1 MNYQSFT
8 RYGFLTLLMAAFM
21 AAFTLQAQDYN
32 YDDAWG
38 KAGFT
43 LQKQTRSNV
52 QINYSIDKFSITDTQ
67 INDEAMQSIILDG
80 NILPNN
86 EGAPNLPGSSRYIAI
101 PEGAKATLN
110 VVNYRMETIQGLELA
125 PAPRIPLD
133 TDKGPMH
140 YEKGA
145 IYSENAFYPENPF
158 QISEVTELRGVD
170 AVMLGVTPF
179 QYNPVTKELRI
190 YRDVEVEVTFEG
202 GTGEFGDTRLRS
214 YWWEP
219 ILQDAFLNSA
229 SLPTID
235 YNKHRQQV
243 MNSTRDAGYEYLI
256 IVPNNPEFSQ
266 WADSIKDFRQK
277 QGILTGVVTLDEIG
291 GNSTTVLENY
301 FNDAYNNWDIP
312 PAAVLLLADYGTN
325 AANSIISPI
334 WDSYCASD
342 NIYADVNN
350 NDMPDIVFAR
360 ITANNADQLE
370 VMVTKF
376 IHYEQNPPTNPD
388 FYDHPITALGWQTER
403 WFQLCSEVVGG
414 FWRQQGKDP
423 LRVNAVYS
431 GNPGSVWSTTTYGN
445 TTAVVNYFGPNGTD
459 YIPTSPAELGGWSG
473 GTPAMVNAGI
483 NSGAFMLQHRDHGY
497 EQGWGEP
504 DYSSSN
510 ISALNNTDLTFIM
523 SINCLTGKY
532 NYSNDCFTEKFHR
545 YTKNGVNSGAL
556 GLIAASEVSYS
567 FVNDAFVW
575 GLFDNMYPEFMPDYG
590 NSIGERGLKPA
601 FANASGK
608 YFLQQSAWP
617 YNTNNKEVTYNL
629 FHHHGGA
636 FLTVYSEVPQN
647 LAVTHNPIL
656 ISGESSFTVNA
667 DQGAFIALT
676 VNGEIIGTAVST
688 GGAVSIEIEPQ
699 LPPNSMLVTITKQNY
714 YRYESVVE
722 VIPPSGP
729 YVVYKQFEIDDS
741 QGNGNGMMDYGEDI
755 LLDMT
760 LENVG
765 VEVAA
770 NIVATLTCEDEFI
783 TLVNA
788 TANFGDIN
796 ANSTTVLNGAFE
808 IEVADNIP
816 DNHNVTFTLSA
827 TNGTDTWESFFSI
840 PAHAPMLEVTG
851 ITVNDASG
859 NGNGF
864 LDPGENAD
872 IMFETANIGSGDAM
886 DVMANLITM
895 SPFLTLNNSTYDF
908 GDMASGT
915 NGMATFNVTVDMTTP
930 IGTVVDLI
938 YTASSGMYE
947 VEEITGLKVGLII
960 EDFETGDFGQYE
972 WEFGGSANWT
982 ITSSGVY
989 EGTYSAKSG
998 NIGDEQ
1004 ETVLMVTME
1013 VINDDEISFYRK
1025 VSSESS
1031 YDYLRFYID
1040 GTQKA
1045 EWEGEEAWGMET
1057 YAVTAGEHTFKWV
1070 YEKDYSVSGGDDCGW
1085 IDYIT
1090 FPAAMNDAMT
1100 VYAGPDGETCK
1111 GNDYTLSAVG
1121 MNYESLAW
1129 STSGTGT
1136 FDDNAILEP
1145 TYFPGDDDYANGMV
1159 TLTITIYG
1167 DGGTMTD
1174 DVELTF
1180 MPAPGQCPVPT
1191 GNTELCMNPGIMVY
1205 EIEEIQNVDDY
1216 VWMIEPEEA
1225 GTISYDM
1232 MVAEVTFSE
1241 TFIGVAQVMVKGI
1254 NECGEG
1260 DMSEPLE
1267 IMVITAPAMGV
1278 TPTGDVELC
1287 EGTTTTSYSTSEI
1300 MYATDYSWEIT
1311 PAEAGTITAT
1321 GMEAEV
1327 SWNIGWL
1334 GDAQIMVKGINEC
1347 GEGEMSTP
1355 LEVNVMSAPAMATT
1369 PTGEV
1374 ELCEGTT
1381 ITNYSTGEIMY
1392 ATDYAWEISPEEA
1405 GTIIATGMDAEVS
1418 WNTDWSGEAQ
1428 VMVKGINDCGD
1439 GEMSTPLMVMM
1450 TAMPAMPATPSG
1462 ETELCEDNTN
1472 TMYQTTGAAGA
1483 DEYVWEVLP
1492 AEAGTISFDGMT
1504 AEVQWTKGYNGE
1516 AMVHVKAMNTC
1527 GESDFSDAVTINLA
1541 PKPLKPEA
1549 ISGSDGV
1556 CQGVTVTLN
1565 VAEITN
1571 ALGCEWMVEPS
1582 EAGVLTTDGINCEV
1596 TVSETWLGDATITTR
1611 GTNDCGTGEWSDGF
1625 TLSVKD
1631 CTGIDENNS
1640 AIRTVYPNPNSGVF
1654 TITLEAYEMV
1664 NIKLIN
1670 AIGEVVYS
1678 EEGVQVNGSMNKQI
1692 ETSGLANGVYYLNL
1706 TGETV
1711 NSIEKIIIRK

>member
-1 MNYQSFT
+1 MV
-8 RYGFLTLLMAAFM
+8 AFM
-21 AAFTLQAQDYN
+21 AAITLQAQDYN
-32 YDDAWG
+32 YNDAWG

-43 LQKQTRSNV
+43 LQNQSRSNV
-52 QINYSIDKFSITDTQ
+52 QINYSIDKFSITDTP
-67 INDEAMQSIILDG
+67 INDEPMQSIILDG

-101 PEGAKATLN
+101 PEGAKASLN
-110 VVNYRMETIQGLELA
+110 VLDYRVETIQGVNIA

-133 TDKGPMH
+133 TDKSPLH
-140 YEKGA
+140 YAKGA
-145 IYSENAFYPENPF
+145 TYNENAFYPENPF
-158 QISEVTELRGVD
+158 QISEVTEIRGVD
-170 AVMLGVTPF
+170 AVMLGLTPF

-190 YRDVEVEVTFEG
+190 YRDVEVEVSFEG

-214 YWWEP
+214 YWWDP
-219 ILQDAFLNSA
+219 IMQDAFLNSA
-229 SLPTID
+229 ALPEID

-256 IVPNNPEFSQ
+256 VVPNNPEFTQ

-277 QGILTGVVTLDEIG
+277 QGILTGIVTLDEIG
-291 GNSTTVLENY
+291 GNTTTILENY
-301 FNDAYNNWDIP
+301 FNDAFNNWDIP

-325 AANSIISPI
+325 AANSIVSPI
-334 WDSYCASD
+334 WDNYCASD

-350 NDMPDIVFAR
+350 NDMPDMVFAR

-370 VMVTKF
+370 VMVSKF
-376 IHYEQNPPTNPD
+376 IHYEKNPPTSPD
-388 FYDHPITALGWQTER
+388 FYAHPITALGWQTER

-423 LRVNAVYS
+423 LRVNAIYS
-431 GNPGSVWSTTTYGN
+431 GTPGNVWSTTTYGN

-473 GTPAMVNAGI
+473 GTPTMVNNGI
-483 NSGAFMLQHRDHGY
+483 NAGAFMLQHRDHGY

-504 DYSSSN
+504 AYSSSN
-510 ISALNNTDLTFIM
+510 ISALNNTDLTFVM

-532 NYSNDCFTEKFHR
+532 NMGGECFTEKFHR
-545 YTKNGVNSGAL
+545 YTKNGENSGAL

-608 YFLQQSAWP
+608 YFLQQTGWP

-636 FLTVYSEVPQN
+636 FLTVYSEVPQD

-667 DQGAFIALT
+667 DEGAFIALT
-676 VNGEIIGTAVST
+676 VEGEIIGTAVAT

-729 YVVYKQFEIDDS
+729 YVVYNQFEIDDS
-741 QGNGNGMMDYGEDI
+741 QGNGNGMMDYGENI

-765 VEVAA
+765 VETAS
-770 NIVATLTCEDEFI
+770 NIVATIACADEFI
-783 TLVNA
+783 TLVNP
-788 TANFGDIN
+788 TANFGDIE
-796 ANSTTVLNGAFE
+796 ANSTAVLNGAFE
-808 IEVADNIP
+808 IEVAENIP
-816 DNHNVTFTLSA
+816 DAHNVSFTLST

-851 ITVNDASG
+851 ISVNDAAG

-872 IMFETANIGSGDAM
+872 IMFETANNGSGDAM
-886 DVMANLITM
+886 DVMANLVSM
-895 SPFLTLNNSTYDF
+895 SPFLTLNNSTFDF
-908 GDMASGT
+908 GDMASGVS
-915 NGMATFNVTVDMTTP
+915 GMATFNVTVDMITP

-960 EDFETGDFGQYE
+960 EDFETGDFDQYE
-972 WEFGGSANWT
+972 WEFGGNADWT
-982 ITSSGVY
+982 ITSSGAY
-989 EGTYSAKSG
+989 EGTYAAKSG
-998 NIGDEQ
+998 DIGDEQ
-1004 ETVLMVTME
+1004 ESVLMVTME
-1013 VINDDEISFYRK
+1013 VINDDEISFYQN
-1025 VSSESS
+1025 VSSESG

-1040 GTQKA
+1040 GTQKG
-1045 EWEGEEAWGMET
+1045 EWAGTGSWTLQT
-1057 YAVTAGEHTFKWV
+1057 YPVTAGEHTFKWA
-1070 YEKDYSVSGGDDCGW
+1070 YEKDYSVSSGSDCGW

-1090 FPAAMNDAMT
+1090 FPAAVNDAMT
-1100 VYAGPDGETCK
+1100 VYAGPDGETCE
-1111 GNDYTLSAVG
+1111 GTNYTLSAVG

-1136 FDDNAILEP
+1136 FDDNTLLDA
-1145 TYFPGDDDYANGMV
+1145 TYFPSDDDYAAGMV
-1159 TLTITIYG
+1159 TLSITIYG
-1167 DGGTMTD
+1167 DGGSMTD
-1174 DVELTF
+1174 DIELTF
-1180 MPAPGQCPVPT
+1180 MPMPGQCPVPT
-1191 GNTELCMNPGIMVY
+1191 GDSELCMNPGMTAY
-1205 EIEEIQNVDDY
+1205 ETEAMADVTDY
-1216 VWMIEPEEA
+1216 TWMIEPEEA
-1225 GTISYDM
+1225 GTVSYTM
-1232 MVAEVTFSE
+1232 NVAEITWSE
-1241 TFIGVAQVMVKGI
+1241 TYIGSAQVMVMGI

-1260 DMSEPLE
+1260 NMSEPLE
-1267 IMVITAPAMGV
+1267 ITIISAPEMAT
-1278 TPTGDVELC
+1278 TPTGDVDLC
-1287 EGTTTTSYSTSEI
+1287 EGTTTTSYSTIEI
-1300 MYATDYSWEIT
+1300 MGAADYTWEI
-1311 PAEAGTITAT
+1311 
-1321 GMEAEV
+1321 
-1327 SWNIGWL
+1327 L
-1334 GDAQIMVKGINEC
+1334 
-1347 GEGEMSTP
+1347 
-1355 LEVNVMSAPAMATT
+1355 
-1369 PTGEV
+1369 
-1374 ELCEGTT
+1374 
-1381 ITNYSTGEIMY
+1381 
-1392 ATDYAWEISPEEA
+1392 PEEA
-1405 GTIIATGMDAEVS
+1405 GTIMANGMQAQVT
-1418 WNTDWSGEAQ
+1418 WNAAWSGEAQ

-1450 TAMPAMPATPSG
+1450 TAMPAMPVAPTG
-1462 ETELCEDNTN
+1462 ETDLCEDNAN
-1472 TMYQTTGAAGA
+1472 TMYETTGATGA

-1504 AEVQWTKGYNGE
+1504 AEVQWAEGYNGE
-1516 AMVHVKAMNTC
+1516 AMVHVKAMNSC

-1541 PKPLKPEA
+1541 PKPEKPTA
-1549 ISGSDGV
+1549 ISGPEEA
-1556 CQGVTVTLN
+1556 CQGVTVTLD
-1565 VAEITN
+1565 VAEITH
-1571 ALGCEWMVEPS
+1571 ALSCEWVIEPA
-1582 EAGVLTTDGINCEV
+1582 EAGVVTTDGMTCDV
-1596 TVSETWLGDATITTR
+1596 TVSETWLGDATIMAR
-1611 GTNDCGTGEWSDGF
+1611 GMNDCGTGEWSDGF
-1625 TLSVKD
+1625 TLSVQD
-1631 CTGIDENNS
+1631 CTGIDENNT
-1640 AIRTVYPNPNSGVF
+1640 AIQAIYPNPNSGIF
-1654 TITLEAYEMV
+1654 TISLEANEMV

-1678 EEGVQVNGSMNKQI
+1678 EEGVRVSGSMNKQI
-1692 ETSGLANGVYYLNL
+1692 QTSGLANGVYYLNL